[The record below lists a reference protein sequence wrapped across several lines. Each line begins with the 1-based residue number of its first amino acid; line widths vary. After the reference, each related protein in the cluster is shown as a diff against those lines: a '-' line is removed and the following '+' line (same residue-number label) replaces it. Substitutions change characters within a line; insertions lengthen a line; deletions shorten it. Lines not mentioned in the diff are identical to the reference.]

1 MVSLK
6 CPFIH
11 DKSIE
16 CMTCG
21 ESMTKEQQDKLV
33 KDLALLAQSSKTKK
47 DTQILLYM
55 ASSEL
60 DKAYKFI
67 EELKNSLRG

>member
-1 MVSLK
+1 
-6 CPFIH
+6 
-11 DKSIE
+11 
-16 CMTCG
+16 MTCG
-21 ESMTKEQQDKLV
+21 ESMTNEQQDKLV

-47 DTQILLYM
+47 STQILLFM

-60 DKAYKFI
+60 DKAYKLI